1 MERTELSNQE
11 RIKALGEK
19 ENYKYQ
25 GILEADN
32 IKQTEMKENLR
43 KEYLR
48 STRKLLETKQYSR
61 NLVKGINAWAIF
73 LVRYLDSS

>member
-48 STRKLLETKQYSR
+48 STRKLLKTK
-61 NLVKGINAWAIF
+61 
-73 LVRYLDSS
+73 